1 MTFVHNFAMFIINEH
16 KKKLNKA
23 MRRTKNDLEEQ
34 ILTLAIEAFQK
45 SIPANVKIEVL
56 AQEPA
61 HIYAYRPDRKLRMII
76 QERAINYNAEIK
88 TTITKE
94 TRLLMLMNREKLDFP
109 LLLIT
114 RYVNP
119 QMAEQLKQ
127 DGIEFM
133 DMAGNAFINAP
144 TQPPFYIFVKGNKPP
159 EILEL
164 GRPRRRF
171 KPVGLKIVF
180 AFLCNPGFENK
191 TYREI
196 AAVTNVA
203 LGTVGWIM
211 RELKELGFLLDMGKR
226 GRKLI
231 QKENLFREWVVAYPE
246 RLRPKLI
253 LGRFRGEYNWWLH
266 VKLDP
271 LAAQWGGEV
280 AAAKLTQYLKPE
292 ITTIYTDL
300 QQLDQLLLVNRLKR
314 DATGDVEIL
323 ERFWKPG
330 EKLEDNEL
338 VHPIL
343 IYADLLATGNER
355 NIEAAKIIY
364 DRNII
369 RLIRED

>member
-1 MTFVHNFAMFIINEH
+1 
-16 KKKLNKA
+16 
-23 MRRTKNDLEEQ
+23 
-34 ILTLAIEAFQK
+34 
-45 SIPANVKIEVL
+45 
-56 AQEPA
+56 
-61 HIYAYRPDRKLRMII
+61 
-76 QERAINYNAEIK
+76 
-88 TTITKE
+88 
-94 TRLLMLMNREKLDFP
+94 
-109 LLLIT
+109 
-114 RYVNP
+114 
-119 QMAEQLKQ
+119 
-127 DGIEFM
+127 
-133 DMAGNAFINAP
+133 
-144 TQPPFYIFVKGNKPP
+144 
-159 EILEL
+159 
-164 GRPRRRF
+164 
-171 KPVGLKIVF
+171 
-180 AFLCNPGFENK
+180 
-191 TYREI
+191 
-196 AAVTNVA
+196 
-203 LGTVGWIM
+203 
-211 RELKELGFLLDMGKR
+211 
-226 GRKLI
+226 
-231 QKENLFREWVVAYPE
+231 VVAYPE